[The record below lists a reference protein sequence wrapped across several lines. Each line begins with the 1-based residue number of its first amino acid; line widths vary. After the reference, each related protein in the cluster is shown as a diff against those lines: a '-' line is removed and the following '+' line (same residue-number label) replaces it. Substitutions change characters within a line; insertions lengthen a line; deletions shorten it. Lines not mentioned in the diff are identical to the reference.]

1 MFTITIQCKDINEFA
16 NISAMLRP
24 ATVPYNVPVNAFPAP
39 TSMTTTEVKE
49 REEMAKGEAT
59 PLAKKSKA
67 KKEKAV
73 EVVAEET
80 PAEVEAEPVKT
91 AQVSKE
97 DVAAALQKVNTA
109 KGLAVARQILADF
122 ECQRISDVTPEVYSD
137 FVHACEQ
144 ACL

>member
-1 MFTITIQCKDINEFA
+1 MFTITIQCKDINEFSS
-16 NISAMLRP
+16 ISAILSGNKP
-24 ATVPYNVPVNAFPAP
+24 VQAYATQVVK
-39 TSMTTTEVKE
+39 TEEKTEVE
-49 REEMAKGEAT
+49 TTA
-59 PLAKKSKA
+59 PAKKTKA

-80 PAEVEAEPVKT
+80 PAEVEAAPAKS